1 MDERAILEFYRLQTL
16 FPNEWPA
23 ENNSDASDSED
34 EVKKKMQRRKSRYQ
48 ALERTPTRRSLT
60 GTEPS
65 GIGGARLL
73 KDEPDP
79 LGTTDSVVRTLRHL
93 GMPVQDNPRIRM
105 SSTNPYYAFPLTPPR
120 QPLPPLLDDLHPLSL
135 SLADPRQ
142 RR

>member
-23 ENNSDASDSED
+23 ENNSDVSDSED
-34 EVKKKMQRRKSRYQ
+34 EVKKKMARRKSRYQ

-65 GIGGARLL
+65 GIGGGRVL

-93 GMPVQDNPRIRM
+93 GMPVQDNPRIR
-105 SSTNPYYAFPLTPPR
+105 TYVQRDAPYHAS
-120 QPLPPLLDDLHPLSL
+120 H
-135 SLADPRQ
+135 
-142 RR
+142 